1 MLVVKVLSEI
11 VRNNRIVGY
20 SIKSESG
27 DKMDVKIEYL
37 IDAVRRGVISI
48 SNAYINNNGILVKK
62 ENKNVNPV
70 NKPAYANNNNAGIE
84 KAASRPVAN
93 QGVPSVKA
101 PEKVAVNPVA
111 NRNERMDRS
120 IELKKQKELTD
131 KLNKARKVY
140 EQGKDEIMSN
150 FEYDKLYDELVALEK
165 KTGTVLADSPT
176 HNVGYEVVSNLEK
189 KTHETPMLS
198 LDKTKD
204 REALVSFLQGRE
216 GVLSWK
222 LDGLTVVLTY
232 NNGELESAVT
242 RGNGTVGE
250 LVTNNAKQFKNIP
263 HRIPFKGKLVVRGEA
278 TISYSTFEK
287 INNNILNEE
296 EKYKNP
302 RNLCSG
308 SVRQLDS
315 RITAQRNVN
324 MYIFELVEAQGINV
338 SPLVDEQF
346 LWLKSLGFQCVEWV
360 VVSPKNTAKNNVLMA
375 VQYFEQH
382 IESNDIPSDGL
393 VLTFRDKQFGLS
405 LGRTSKAYR
414 HSIAFKWQDEMAESV
429 LLGIEWQVGRSGII
443 TPVAV
448 FKPVNLEGSTVERAS
463 LHNISVML
471 DVLGRPYI
479 GQRIK
484 IYKANMIIPQ
494 IAWGEKI
501 DG

>member
-70 NKPAYANNNNAGIE
+70 NKPAYANNNNVGIE
-84 KAASRPVAN
+84 KAVNIPVAN

-204 REALVSFLQGRE
+204 REALVSFLQGRD

-287 INNNILNEE
+287 INNNIINEE

-315 RITAQRNVN
+315 RITV
-324 MYIFELVEAQGINV
+324 
-338 SPLVDEQF
+338 
-346 LWLKSLGFQCVEWV
+346 KSLGFQCVEWV

-463 LHNISVML
+463 LHNISVMF
-471 DVLGRPYI
+471 DVLGRPYV
-479 GQRIK
+479 GQKIK

-494 IAWGEKI
+494 IAWGEKVQ
-501 DG
+501 G

>member
-70 NKPAYANNNNAGIE
+70 NKPAYANNNNVGIE
-84 KAASRPVAN
+84 KAVNIPVAN

-204 REALVSFLQGRE
+204 REALVSFLQGRD

-287 INNNILNEE
+287 INNNIINEE

-315 RITAQRNVN
+315 RITTQRNVN
-324 MYIFELVEAQGINV
+324 MHIFELVEA
-338 SPLVDEQF
+338 
-346 LWLKSLGFQCVEWV
+346 
-360 VVSPKNTAKNNVLMA
+360 
-375 VQYFEQH
+375 
-382 IESNDIPSDGL
+382 
-393 VLTFRDKQFGLS
+393 
-405 LGRTSKAYR
+405 
-414 HSIAFKWQDEMAESV
+414 
-429 LLGIEWQVGRSGII
+429 
-443 TPVAV
+443 
-448 FKPVNLEGSTVERAS
+448 
-463 LHNISVML
+463 
-471 DVLGRPYI
+471 
-479 GQRIK
+479 
-484 IYKANMIIPQ
+484 
-494 IAWGEKI
+494 
-501 DG
+501 